1 LIPAAAE
8 QAPWLG
14 LAIRKNPVK
23 NTATSPAESL
33 TLKASV
39 GKISIVEMNGSSL
52 KLWINSP
59 EVRKRFLVS
68 WRACLEEIF
77 RRVMKTPIAR
87 ANSILNPE

>member
-1 LIPAAAE
+1 M
-8 QAPWLG
+8 
-14 LAIRKNPVK
+14 K
-23 NTATSPAESL
+23 NTAIAPAGSL

-39 GKISIVEMNGSSL
+39 GKISLMEMNDSSL

-68 WRACLEEIF
+68 WRACLEELS

-87 ANSILNPE
+87 ANSILNPK

>member
-1 LIPAAAE
+1 M
-8 QAPWLG
+8 
-14 LAIRKNPVK
+14 
-23 NTATSPAESL
+23 
-33 TLKASV
+33 
-39 GKISIVEMNGSSL
+39 EMNDSSL

-87 ANSILNPE
+87 ANSILTPE